1 MQQLNFGEM
10 KFGCDRKIFD
20 HILLISD
27 SSIMSHNI
35 FSLNFQN
42 DINLFLPSGMVK
54 NQKRIEVDVNKTVY
68 L

>member
-27 SSIMSHNI
+27 SSIISHNI
-35 FSLNFQN
+35 FSLNIQN
-42 DINLFLPSGMVK
+42 DIFLPSGIGK
-54 NQKRIEVDVNKTVY
+54 KSKAHRR
-68 L
+68 